1 MPSTTWRE
9 PSPTDLAVIAR
20 WAIAEGWPGRTK
32 GAPLDEAEFT
42 AITHL
47 PGHLSRCLAAED
59 GTPQAFGQVWIDAHG
74 AVHLVRLIVD
84 RARRGQGLGRAL
96 CHQLLAEAL
105 ARSADGSVRLKLRRD
120 NAAALRTYLS
130 AGFREEGPAPG
141 PHVLT
146 LVYRRQA

>member
-32 GAPLDEAEFT
+32 GTPLDEAEFT